1 MMTRQEFLRSLAG
14 LSAGAFVVACTKS
27 DGSPEPTVDAKSPD
41 GPGPTIDAPPVKMD
55 APPAMSCNTTSSQIS
70 ANHGH
75 ALTVPIA
82 DVMAGV
88 DKMYNIKGASAHPH
102 MITIT
107 AAQFAMIKANT
118 AITVTSSNDAGHTHD
133 VTVTCA

>member
-14 LSAGAFVVACTKS
+14 LSAGAFVVACSKS
-27 DGSPEPTVDAKSPD
+27 DGSPEPTVDAKS
-41 GPGPTIDAPPVKMD
+41 IDAPQVTPD
-55 APPAMSCNTTSSQIS
+55 APPIPPDAPPSMSCATTSSTIS

-75 ALTVPIA
+75 VAMVPAA

-88 DKMYNIKGASAHPH
+88 EKSYNIKGGSAHPH

-107 AAQFAMIKANT
+107 AAQFAMIKAGT
-118 AITVTSSNDAGHTHD
+118 PVTVTSSNDAGHTHN
-133 VTVTCA
+133 VTVMCA

>member
-14 LSAGAFVVACTKS
+14 LSAGAFVVACSKS
-27 DGSPEPTVDAKSPD
+27 DGSPEPSVDAKSVD
-41 GPGPTIDAPPVKMD
+41 APTVTPDAPPITPD
-55 APPAMSCNTTSSQIS
+55 APPNSSCATTNSTIS

-75 ALTVPIA
+75 TATVPAA

-107 AAQFAMIKANT
+107 AAQFAMLRAGT
-118 AITVTSSNDAGHTHD
+118 PVTVTSSNDAGHTHN